1 MRPRPAVKSSVPI
14 PPAQSI
20 LDALTMAV
28 ALLDADGTIVAVNEG
43 WRAFARANG
52 ADRPDRFVGSNYLD
66 QCDRVPDIESS
77 SARAAADG
85 IRAVLAGE
93 AEFFLEYPCHS
104 PVEKRWFQLRASRL
118 EHCGAVFAVVAHH
131 NITKRILAEQERQ
144 ALLAKAQQTAERQ
157 QLLIRE
163 LHHRVR
169 NTLATVQGLLG
180 ATARSTISVDE
191 FYRSFAGR
199 IASLGKMHT
208 MLTEDYWQTASL
220 EEMLR
225 NELDPYD
232 QVAGQ
237 RVVLEGP
244 PLELSADLAVP
255 MGMALH
261 ELTANAAKHGALSVR
276 AGKVQVLW
284 DVVSED
290 GRRKL
295 DLEWTER
302 GGPPVRQP
310 HRRGFGSALLQRV
323 LPVQC
328 NAEVEFDLD
337 KAGLRFRMKA
347 PLVEHRLV
355 PEY

>member
-1 MRPRPAVKSSVPI
+1 MRDARSSSPVNTVARPSLSKSAGVAVARLKMAPSGASVPANATS
-14 PPAQSI
+14 PPTVETGSSKGRTTLRSTQAS
-20 LDALTMAV
+20 
-28 ALLDADGTIVAVNEG
+28 GS
-43 WRAFARANG
+43 AN
-52 ADRPDRFVGSNYLD
+52 V
-66 QCDRVPDIESS
+66 RVPGIKGS

-93 AEFFLEYPCHS
+93 AEFSLEYPCHS

-144 ALLAKAQQTAERQ
+144 ALLVKAQQTAERQ

-199 IASLGKMHT
+199 IASLGEMHT
-208 MLTEDYWQTASL
+208 LLTEDYWQTASL

-225 NELDPYD
+225 NELDRYD
-232 QVAGQ
+232 QGTGQ
-237 RVVLEGP
+237 GVFFEGP

-276 AGKVQVLW
+276 AGQIQVLW
-284 DVVSED
+284 DVVHEG

-302 GGPPVRQP
+302 GGPPVR
-310 HRRGFGSALLQRV
+310 
-323 LPVQC
+323 
-328 NAEVEFDLD
+328 
-337 KAGLRFRMKA
+337 
-347 PLVEHRLV
+347 
-355 PEY
+355 

>member
-1 MRPRPAVKSSVPI
+1 
-14 PPAQSI
+14 
-20 LDALTMAV
+20 
-28 ALLDADGTIVAVNEG
+28 
-43 WRAFARANG
+43 
-52 ADRPDRFVGSNYLD
+52 
-66 QCDRVPDIESS
+66 
-77 SARAAADG
+77 
-85 IRAVLAGE
+85 
-93 AEFFLEYPCHS
+93 
-104 PVEKRWFQLRASRL
+104 L

-131 NITKRILAEQERQ
+131 NITKRIIAEQERQ

-225 NELDPYD
+225 NELNPYD
-232 QVAGQ
+232 KGAGQ
-237 RVVLEGP
+237 RFVLEGP
-244 PLELSADLAVP
+244 PLELSADLP
-255 MGMALH
+255 FPTGMALH

-276 AGKVQVLW
+276 AGQVQVLW
-284 DVVSED
+284 DVVHE
-290 GRRKL
+290 GGQRKL

-302 GGPPVRQP
+302 GGPPVRLP

-323 LPVQC
+323 LPCSAMLRWSTNSARPACASDEGSPCRAPARARVLRRH
-328 NAEVEFDLD
+328 LD
-337 KAGLRFRMKA
+337 PPW
-347 PLVEHRLV
+347 PLTSS
-355 PEY
+355 PPSA